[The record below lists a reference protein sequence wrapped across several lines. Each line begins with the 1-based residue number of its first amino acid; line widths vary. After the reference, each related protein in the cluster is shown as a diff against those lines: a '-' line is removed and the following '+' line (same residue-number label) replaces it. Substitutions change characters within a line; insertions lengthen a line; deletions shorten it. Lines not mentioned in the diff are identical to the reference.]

1 MEPSEMLKVLN
12 SLPVEEVVVVERKS
26 SLLPVIFGLI
36 GIGIVIYSFHQYMK
50 KQEVDELR
58 RGEVS

>member
-12 SLPVEEVVVVERKS
+12 SLPVEEVIVVEKKG
-26 SLLPVIFGLI
+26 SLLPVILGLI
-36 GIGIVIYSFHQYMK
+36 GVGIVIYGFHQYMK
-50 KQEVDELR
+50 KEELDELR